1 MEGLTV
7 FFQMLLYLLGAT
19 LLVVLIVLA
28 IKLIYT
34 VDKTNEIL
42 DNVDSKV
49 KSLDGLFE
57 VIDSTSNA
65 IASLKDRLFDKFF
78 GIIGKVGRKNRKKE
92 EEEFY
97 E

>member
-1 MEGLTV
+1 MEGLTI
-7 FFQMLLYLLGAT
+7 FFQMLLYVLGAT
-19 LLVVLIVLA
+19 LLVVLIILA

-34 VDKTNEIL
+34 VDKTNDIL

-57 VIDSTSNA
+57 VIDATSNA
-65 IASLKDRLFDKFF
+65 IASLKDRIFEKIF
-78 GIIGKVGRKNRKKE
+78 GVIGKVGRKNKKKE

>member
-1 MEGLTV
+1 MEGLTL
-7 FFQMLLYLLGAT
+7 FFQLLLYLLGAT
-19 LLVVLIVLA
+19 LLVVLIVLV

-42 DNVDSKV
+42 DDVDSKV

-65 IASLKDRLFDKFF
+65 IASLKDRIFDKIF
-78 GIIGKVGRKNRKKE
+78 GVIGKVGRKNRKKE

>member
-1 MEGLTV
+1 M
-7 FFQMLLYLLGAT
+7 
-19 LLVVLIVLA
+19 VVLI

-42 DNVDSKV
+42 DNIDTKV

-65 IASLKDRLFDKFF
+65 IASLKDRIFDKFF
-78 GIIGKVGRKNRKKE
+78 SVLGKVGKKNKKKE

>member
-7 FFQMLLYLLGAT
+7 FFQLLLYILGAA

-28 IKLIYT
+28 IKLVYT

-57 VIDSTSNA
+57 VIDATSNA
-65 IASLKDRLFDKFF
+65 ISSLKDRIFDKFF
-78 GIIGKVGRKNRKKE
+78 SVIGKVGRKNKKKE

>member
-1 MEGLTV
+1 MEGITV
-7 FFQMLLYLLGAT
+7 FFQLLLYASGVAALIA
-19 LLVVLIVLA
+19 LVVLI

-42 DNVDSKV
+42 DNIDTKV

-65 IASLKDRLFDKFF
+65 ISSLKDRIFDKFF
-78 GIIGKVGRKNRKKE
+78 SVLGKVGKKNKKKE

>member
-1 MEGLTV
+1 MEGLTL
-7 FFQMLLYLLGAT
+7 FFQLLLYLLGAT
-19 LLVVLIVLA
+19 LLVVL

-42 DNVDSKV
+42 DDVDSKV

-65 IASLKDRLFDKFF
+65 IASLKDRIFDKIF
-78 GIIGKVGRKNRKKE
+78 GVIGKVGRKNRKKE